1 MFGQGYTHRGAV
13 NTLNANNIGGILTM
27 PRVNFERAFAAVA
40 AHDSVPH
47 RVLMA
52 LERVALT
59 LLLLSA
65 PALSFA
71 QQTGVNRQGGAR
83 TARATQATKLDQ
95 NHQGQ
100 LPALS
105 YVCPMSRDADVVENK
120 PGKCPKCGMTLAPV
134 RLDTAWSCP
143 VHSNVIQDKRG
154 LCPIDKRELVQI
166 TASVYFGCASRPNVH
181 ELSPGKCDDGQD
193 RIREFERRPHGDH
206 NPRHGGQFFMAEDNW
221 HHLEGAYPRARLF
234 RAFFYNDFTQ
244 PIPAKGFSG
253 RVAVLDS
260 ADKEV
265 ASFPLRAGGVRTAL
279 DARIASPTF
288 PLKLKMWVK
297 FAPTDKEHT
306 FDFSFASLTKEP
318 VAPLVTKMADDTPT
332 GAASTGSTPATSAE
346 ISQPPGAVQPAPGAQ
361 AAPQGTALELVAEL
375 VKKSE
380 EVQSL
385 LNQGNLGALWFQAI
399 AAKDIA
405 LALEEQQS
413 ELSDRQRLTAS
424 ILYRVGAAPSSSR
437 EAVGDLGAHCEA
449 ASAVTRR
456 TGRTHPDPAARCQ

>member
-1 MFGQGYTHRGAV
+1 
-13 NTLNANNIGGILTM
+13 M
-27 PRVNFERAFAAVA
+27 PRVNFERAFAAEA

-71 QQTGVNRQGGAR
+71 QQTGAKPQRVPGAAR
-83 TARATQATKLDQ
+83 TTQAAKPDQ

-143 VHSNVIQDKRG
+143 VHSNVIQDKPG
-154 LCPIDKRELVQI
+154 LCPIDKRQLVQI
-166 TASVYFGCASRPNVH
+166 TASVYFGCSSSPNVH
-181 ELSPGKCDDGQD
+181 ELSPGKCGDGQD
-193 RIREFERRPHGDH
+193 RIKEFERRPHGDH

-265 ASFPLRAGGVRTAL
+265 ASFPLRPGGVRTAL
-279 DARIASPTF
+279 DARIASPKF

-318 VAPLVTKMADDTPT
+318 VAPLVTKMTDETPT
-332 GAASTGSTPATSAE
+332 SAAPTGTTPVTSAE
-346 ISQPPGAVQPAPGAQ
+346 ISAGPPAAALPGSPQSASKLQTIAQPPGAVQPVPGAR
-361 AAPQGTALELVAEL
+361 AAPQGTAAELVAEL

-385 LNQGNLGALWFQAI
+385 LDQGNLGALWFQAI
-399 AAKDIA
+399 GAKDIA
-405 LALEEQQS
+405 LVLEEHQS

-424 ILYRVGAAPSSSR
+424 MATKRLVEAAWQID
-437 EAVGDLGAHCEA
+437 AYGDLGDRQKLIPAYSHFA
-449 ASAVTRR
+449 AAVADIKSAYASA
-456 TGRTHPDPAARCQ
+456 Q